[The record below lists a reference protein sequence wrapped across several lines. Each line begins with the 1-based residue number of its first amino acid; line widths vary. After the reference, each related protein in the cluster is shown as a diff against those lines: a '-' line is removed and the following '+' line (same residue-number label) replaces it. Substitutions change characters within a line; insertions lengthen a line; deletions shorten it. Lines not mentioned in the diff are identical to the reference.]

1 VSRDLAARLVQFF
14 VGLGC
19 VGLGVALMVDAG
31 VGLSPWDVL
40 HQGLG
45 EQLGV
50 AIGTVSIC
58 LGFVIFL
65 TWIPLKQR
73 VGVGTVINVF
83 AIGFFINQFLRI
95 DFHPHGWERYAVC
108 IAGDVI
114 ISAGGGIYIGA
125 GLGTGPRD
133 GVMTGLVDRGYPLRT
148 VRTLIELAVLIAGW
162 LLGGTVGFGTVLF
175 AVTVGPILHFVLHRV
190 DRGHYGSMQTTELDV
205 GEESFPPPAVS

>member
-1 VSRDLAARLVQFF
+1 MTRDLAARFVQLF
-14 VGLGC
+14 VGLAC
-19 VGLGVALMVDAG
+19 VGFGIALMVDAG

-40 HQGLG
+40 HQGLS

-50 AIGTVSIC
+50 AIGTVTIA
-58 LGFVIFL
+58 LGVLIFL

-73 VGVGTVINVF
+73 IGIGTIINVF
-83 AIGFFINQFLRI
+83 AIGFFVNQFLRI
-95 DFHPHGWERYAVC
+95 DFHPHGWQRYAVC

-133 GVMTGLVDRGYPLRT
+133 GVMTGLVDRGLPLRT
-148 VRTLIELAVLIAGW
+148 VRTCIELTVLVIGW

-175 AVTVGPILHFVLHRV
+175 ALTVGPILHFVLRLC
-190 DRGHYGSMQTTELDV
+190 DRGHYRSTESV
-205 GEESFPPPAVS
+205 VA